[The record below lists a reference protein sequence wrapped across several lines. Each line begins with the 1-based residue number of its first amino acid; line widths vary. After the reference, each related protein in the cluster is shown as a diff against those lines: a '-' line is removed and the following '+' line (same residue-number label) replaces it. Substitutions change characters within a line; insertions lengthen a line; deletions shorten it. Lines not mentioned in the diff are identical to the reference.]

1 MYVLLYFS
9 LPIHSSQTNKQT
21 TSVRVRLTLTG
32 LNSLLES
39 ENKLK
44 IQGLFINKSFLET
57 VFKLKIFNP
66 ASFKGELF

>member
-9 LPIHSSQTNKQT
+9 LPIHSSQTNG
-21 TSVRVRLTLTG
+21 VRVRLTLTG

-44 IQGLFINKSFLET
+44 VQGLFINKNFLET
-57 VFKLKIFNP
+57 VFKLKIFDP
-66 ASFKGELF
+66 ASFRGEIF